1 MTKWSVH
8 MLVLKQSATCTC
20 FFKGTFAKLFFFLF
34 FCASFPGFTKAS
46 YWKRKRK
53 KNVKCF
59 MMHLE
64 KNTDPNIFILHHD
77 IIRIRICSS

>member
-53 KNVKCF
+53 KK
-59 MMHLE
+59 
-64 KNTDPNIFILHHD
+64 
-77 IIRIRICSS
+77 R